1 MFNKLRILYADLK
14 ACHIY
19 HVYVTQVAI
28 LCYFKPTIALDNDWV
43 NLIIF
48 LFWSKVSVLN

>member
-28 LCYFKPTIALDNDWV
+28 LCYFKPTIAPDNDWV